1 MSCIVALLIGIVIGV
16 PFGWALLFCAADF
29 AGSQRKSPP
38 TKEEWK
44 VM

>member
-1 MSCIVALLIGIVIGV
+1 MSCIISLFIGVVIGV
-16 PFGWALLFCAADF
+16 PFGWALLFCAADL
-29 AGSQRKSPP
+29 AAKRRRRPP